1 MRSSNLSVNA
11 QCPDGRVRLQITDS
25 SGQPFDGFDFD
36 DCRPFTGDSLAWA
49 PRWNGGSLAAFAEKM
64 VRIGVEISNG
74 RLYAI
79 KGYIEY
85 LHWLDIHKK
94 RRETHDKQNA

>member
-1 MRSSNLSVNA
+1 MGAALERW
-11 QCPDGRVRLQITDS
+11 
-25 SGQPFDGFDFD
+25 QP
-36 DCRPFTGDSLAWA
+36 
-49 PRWNGGSLAAFAEKM
+49 GGIRRKM